1 MPFSVPQ
8 QIPYSAILLSLYQV
22 DSFCGLGPDLV
33 SIHSISLAT
42 RYRIAACSSTLRRG
56 LEKVSAA
63 RGHNRTPLFAL
74 SSAWEDEFLLP
85 SMDFNNANAFEI
97 ICRLDRDDTLGDVP
111 QNKQQKASTGLLL
124 DKLNEQDLTGP
135 LACRASCS
143 TLKSE

>member
-8 QIPYSAILLSLYQV
+8 QIPYNAISLSLYQV

-42 RYRIAACSSTLRRG
+42 RYRIAACSSHFAG

-111 QNKQQKASTGLLL
+111 QNKQQKASTVLLL
-124 DKLNEQDLTGP
+124 GKLHKQDLTGP